1 MANVTERPAVRAHT
15 PLEKIPVFVPS
26 IGVDTLKHLT
36 DALDVG
42 WLGMG
47 ATIKEFEERIA
58 ELSRRSTAYVVCTNT
73 GTAAASHRAA
83 SPPASGPATK

>member
-1 MANVTERPAVRAHT
+1 MPNVTERPPAAPV
-15 PLEKIPVFVPS
+15 LDQSEKIPVFVPA

-47 ATIKEFEERIA
+47 ATVKEFE
-58 ELSRRSTAYVVCTNT
+58 
-73 GTAAASHRAA
+73 
-83 SPPASGPATK
+83 

>member
-1 MANVTERPAVRAHT
+1 MHKLDR
-15 PLEKIPVFVPS
+15 IPVFKPH

-47 ATIKEFEERIA
+47 ATTKEFEDRITQF
-58 ELSRRSTAYVVCTNT
+58 LGLKSR
-73 GTAAASHRAA
+73 H
-83 SPPASGPATK
+83 GPRRFL

>member
-1 MANVTERPAVRAHT
+1 MHKLDR
-15 PLEKIPVFVPS
+15 IPVFKPH

-47 ATIKEFEERIA
+47 ATTKEFEDRITQF
-58 ELSRRSTAYVVCTNT
+58 LDL
-73 GTAAASHRAA
+73 RAA
-83 SPPASGPATK
+83 M